1 MKIKPLVSIAMTTYN
16 GAQFLE
22 EQINSIL
29 QQTYSNIE
37 LIVVDDCSTDNT
49 YELLKSFLSKDKRIH
64 IFKNKNNIGFVK
76 NFCKAISLCSG
87 DFIALSDQDDIWE
100 NNKVSKVVDCFEK
113 NDCYVVVHDA
123 VVIDADGNQLYDSFF
138 ALRHSRRGFFKNFM

>member
-37 LIVVDDCSTDNT
+37 LIVVDDCSIL
-49 YELLKSFLSKDKRIH
+49 YVFLKKL
-64 IFKNKNNIGFVK
+64 
-76 NFCKAISLCSG
+76 
-87 DFIALSDQDDIWE
+87 
-100 NNKVSKVVDCFEK
+100 
-113 NDCYVVVHDA
+113 
-123 VVIDADGNQLYDSFF
+123 
-138 ALRHSRRGFFKNFM
+138 

>member
-22 EQINSIL
+22 DQINSIL

-49 YELLKSFLSKDKRIH
+49 YELLESFLSKDKRIH
-64 IFKNKNNIGFVK
+64 IFINKNNI
-76 NFCKAISLCSG
+76 
-87 DFIALSDQDDIWE
+87 
-100 NNKVSKVVDCFEK
+100 
-113 NDCYVVVHDA
+113 
-123 VVIDADGNQLYDSFF
+123 
-138 ALRHSRRGFFKNFM
+138 